1 MAVRSAS
8 AEWQGDLKGG
18 NGTFSGESGEIEGA
32 YSFGSRF
39 AEEGGTNPEEL
50 IGAAHASCFSMQF
63 SAMLAAGGTHA
74 GVDPD
79 RGQGPGPQGG
89 RGLRDQEDRPH
100 HDGRVPGIDDAAFQE
115 TAQAAKESCP
125 VSMALAAVPEIN
137 LTATLES

>member
-8 AEWQGDLKGG
+8 AEWQGDLQSG

-50 IGAAHASCFSMQF
+50 IGAAHAGCFSMQF
-63 SAMLAAGGTHA
+63 SALLAAGGNTPESIKTEA
-74 GVDPD
+74 KVQVLKD
-79 RGQGPGPQGG
+79 GG
-89 RGLRDQEDRPH
+89 GFAIKKIDLTTT
-100 HDGRVPGIDDAAFQE
+100 GRVPGIDDAAFQE
-115 TAQAAKESCP
+115 TARAAKESCP

>member
-8 AEWQGDLKGG
+8 EEWQGDLKGG

-63 SAMLAAGGTHA
+63 SAMLAAGGNTPESIRTEA
-74 GVDPD
+74 KVQVLKDGEGFAIKKID
-79 RGQGPGPQGG
+79 
-89 RGLRDQEDRPH
+89 LTTT
-100 HDGRVPGIDDAAFQE
+100 GRVPGIDDAAFQE

>member
-63 SAMLAAGGTHA
+63 SAMLAAGGNTPESIRTEA
-74 GVDPD
+74 KVQVLKEGEGFAIKKID
-79 RGQGPGPQGG
+79 
-89 RGLRDQEDRPH
+89 LTTT
-100 HDGRVPGIDDAAFQE
+100 GRVPGSTTPPSRRPLRLPRRAARCRWRSPPSPRS
-115 TAQAAKESCP
+115 T
-125 VSMALAAVPEIN
+125 
-137 LTATLES
+137 